1 MNNKNNNNSSI
12 NLVDLFFYLL
22 SHWYWFLLCIL
33 ICCGYAYWRYAKTP
47 FVYRSDATVII
58 KDPSNAR
65 TTASLS
71 NYSTQINRV
80 DMTNEIL
87 QLRSKQLMA
96 QTVTALDA
104 DIDYTIPIKLRHVE
118 LYRSAP
124 IQMHLMRDE
133 NTPEYFS
140 LAVTKLDANNIRI
153 QLSDGREAKVAL
165 GDTIT
170 LYGTTAVFTPGPS
183 FNSEGADKQVTIT
196 KRSVAAAAAGF
207 LSRLQI
213 TQSNGTI
220 LNLSLQDYSAH
231 RACDVL
237 NMLIEKYNEDAIR
250 DKNRIAINT
259 AQFINERLLIIQEE
273 LGGVEDQIARFK
285 TAERIM
291 DVDQATTQYLNE
303 NKGYNDEI
311 IKVETQLKLAEYLRD
326 HITNS
331 FQTYETIPVNTG
343 LEDAKISNEI
353 TQYNNLIMQRERLL
367 EASSSESPAVKQV
380 EATLLPLRQ
389 NILGSI
395 NNLITSLN
403 VRRSDLGTLER

>member
-1 MNNKNNNNSSI
+1 MDNKNNNNSSI

-22 SHWYWFLLCIL
+22 NHWYWFALCIL
-33 ICCGYAYWRYAKTP
+33 LCCGYAYWRYAKTP
-47 FVYRSDATVII
+47 FIYRSDATVII

-71 NYSTQINRV
+71 TYSNQINRV

-96 QTVTALDA
+96 QVVTATDA
-104 DIDYTIPIKLRHVE
+104 DIDYTIPIKLRNVE

-124 IQMHLMRDE
+124 VQLHLLRDE
-133 NTPEYFS
+133 DTPESFS
-140 LAVTKLDANNIRI
+140 LTATKLDDNTIRVK
-153 QLSDGREAKVAL
+153 LSDGREAKIAL
-165 GDTIT
+165 GDTVA
-170 LYGTTAVFTPGPS
+170 LYGTNVVFTPGAS
-183 FNSEGADKQVTIT
+183 FNREGAEKTVTIT
-196 KRSVAAAAAGF
+196 KHPVASAAAGF

-213 TQSNGTI
+213 KQSNGTI
-220 LNLSLQDYSAH
+220 LNLSLQDYSAL

-291 DVDQATTQYLNE
+291 DVDQATSQYLS
-303 NKGYNDEI
+303 
-311 IKVETQLKLAEYLRD
+311 ETPK
-326 HITNS
+326 S
-331 FQTYETIPVNTG
+331 
-343 LEDAKISNEI
+343 
-353 TQYNNLIMQRERLL
+353 
-367 EASSSESPAVKQV
+367 
-380 EATLLPLRQ
+380 
-389 NILGSI
+389 
-395 NNLITSLN
+395 
-403 VRRSDLGTLER
+403 